1 MYSSKLKSESKV
13 IANDFLFDPVR
24 LRLIL
29 EILELDRTWRLLG
42 FVSLWLFSDHLKG
55 LLAVQ

>member
-1 MYSSKLKSESKV
+1 MIFCLIRY
-13 IANDFLFDPVR
+13 R

-29 EILELDRTWRLLG
+29 EILELDRIWRLLG